1 MEEREKASTTVE
13 IDKELLLKFKSLCVL
28 KEVTMSDE
36 IEEMV
41 RDWVARN
48 EGAKPAA
55 PEPGGETAQGD
66 ESPPAQKPKK
76 KAPDIEELSDEIEEQ
91 VEEGNR

>member
-36 IEEMV
+36 IEKMV

-55 PEPGGETAQGD
+55 PEPGGETEQN
-66 ESPPAQKPKK
+66 EPFPAQKPKK